1 MGKLVD
7 QYIMDWYTKRQ
18 ARPFDGLGNCMAS
31 PEDVAELVAR
41 FGKTYSEW
49 MHAQLQEAGT
59 TPARARLLAALKC
72 GGSARMSDLSDRLGV
87 TPRNITKLVDG
98 LESEG
103 LVRREADPGDR
114 RATIVG
120 LTPNGETVTKE
131 SMLRNAATLE
141 LFAELSDRDRADFL
155 RVLERLLEALDQRS
169 A

>member
-1 MGKLVD
+1 
-7 QYIMDWYTKRQ
+7 
-18 ARPFDGLGNCMAS
+18 MAS

-72 GGSARMSDLSDRLGV
+72 GGQSRMSDLSDRLDV

-103 LVRREADPGDR
+103 LVARQPHPDDR
-114 RATIVG
+114 RATVVS
-120 LTPNGETVTKE
+120 LTANGEVVTKE
-131 SMLRNAATLE
+131 SMLRNEATLA
-141 LFAELSDRDRADFL
+141 LFRGLSDRDRADFV
-155 RVLERLLEALDQRS
+155 RVLQRLLDALAEHSEA
-169 A
+169 AG

>member
-1 MGKLVD
+1 
-7 QYIMDWYTKRQ
+7 
-18 ARPFDGLGNCMAS
+18 MAS

-41 FGKTYSEW
+41 FGKAYSEW

-72 GGSARMSDLSDRLGV
+72 GGGARMSDLSDRLEV

-120 LTPNGETVTKE
+120 LTPDGEVVTKE
-131 SMLRNAATLE
+131 SMLRNEATLA
-141 LFAELSDRDRADFL
+141 LFRELSDRDRADFV
-155 RVLERLLEALDQRS
+155 RVLQRLLEALDQRT